1 MSELTP
7 ERIRDAA
14 EVISLY
20 ERLHCNEF
28 STLAPFL
35 RSEADRLERDQ
46 AAEAKREKRVD
57 ELTDEVIRALNI
69 AVISNMQLV
78 NRTVRHLIA
87 RYPALA
93 DGPES

>member
-7 ERIRDAA
+7 ERIRDAK
-14 EVISLY
+14 EVCRALGINGVYYSMDRAIEEL
-20 ERLHCNEF
+20 EF
-28 STLAPFL
+28 
-35 RSEADRLERDQ
+35 EQ